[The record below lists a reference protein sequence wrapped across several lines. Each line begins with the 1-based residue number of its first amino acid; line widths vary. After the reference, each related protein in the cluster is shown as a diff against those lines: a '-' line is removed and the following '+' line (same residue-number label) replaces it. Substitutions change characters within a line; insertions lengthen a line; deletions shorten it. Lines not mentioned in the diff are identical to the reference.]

1 MTKDALI
8 HARIEP
14 FLKRE
19 AEKILTAI
27 GLSSAEA
34 VRLFYKQI
42 CLRNGLPFDL
52 TLPKKNHA
60 NIRLPDD
67 VIKIIIKC
75 FNQCFLPEDELI
87 LFGSRVNLDK
97 KGGDIDLCIK
107 TALSDYSEAEER
119 KLLFLINLKKLIGE
133 QKIDVVLRL
142 KNKLLNEYI
151 DTIIL
156 KEGIKLI

>member
-8 HARIEP
+8 HTRIEP
-14 FLKRE
+14 FLKIE

-42 CLRNGLPFDL
+42 CLRNGLPVDL

-60 NIRLPDD
+60 NIRLPAD
-67 VIKIIIKC
+67 VIKIIINC
-75 FNQCFLPEDELI
+75 FNQCFLAEDELI
-87 LFGSRVNLDK
+87 LFGSRINLDK

-107 TALSDYSEAEER
+107 TGLSDYSEAEER
-119 KLLFLINLKKLIGE
+119 KTTVFG
-133 QKIDVVLRL
+133 
-142 KNKLLNEYI
+142 
-151 DTIIL
+151 
-156 KEGIKLI
+156 